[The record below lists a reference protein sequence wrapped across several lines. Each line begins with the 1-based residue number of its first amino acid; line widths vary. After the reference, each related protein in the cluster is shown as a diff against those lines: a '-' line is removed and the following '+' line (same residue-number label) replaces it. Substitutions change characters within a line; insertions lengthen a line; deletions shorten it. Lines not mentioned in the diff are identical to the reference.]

1 MWKEMCAIRLI
12 SRAIFAIRK
21 FRKYAAMKKTV
32 RPYSRILKVSLKT

>member
-21 FRKYAAMKKTV
+21 FRKYAVRKTV

>member
-21 FRKYAAMKKTV
+21 LRKYGAMKKTV
-32 RPYSRILKVSLKT
+32 RPCSRILKVSLKM